1 MPQGACAVCPPA
13 RDAYADTVQLTVPK
27 SFLFALLALAI
38 IVCPA
43 RASAQSAGAALDG
56 PSVIIR
62 EPAPAMLEQRY
73 HFEPPLSL
81 LQAPFG
87 LRRGPEPFR
96 VFGFSEREALA
107 QSADPDGEAFSK
119 LHAQGDMANRWSH
132 AAIAKS
138 AAGVL
143 QQAGLKPWAASLLG
157 AAILLPKE
165 FGIDRRPSR
174 SDLVIADFPLFSFG
188 RRERAHSAAS
198 LSLFG
203 DGALFV
209 SLEARF

>member
-1 MPQGACAVCPPA
+1 MPKPSLAA
-13 RDAYADTVQLTVPK
+13 
-27 SFLFALLALAI
+27 LFALVLLASA
-38 IVCPA
+38 A
-43 RASAQSAGAALDG
+43 GASAQDAPSEA
-56 PSVIIR
+56 SVIIR
-62 EPAPAMLEQRY
+62 DRGTEAAHYAY

-81 LQAPFG
+81 VQRPFG

-107 QSADPDGEAFSK
+107 QSGDPDGEAFSK
-119 LHAQGDMANRWSH
+119 LHTQGDMANRWSH
-132 AAIAKS
+132 AAVAKS

-143 QQAGLKPWAASLLG
+143 RQAGFRPWTASLLG

-165 FGIDRRPSR
+165 FGIDKRPSR